1 MTPLERIL
9 LEALEGVLPLAQ
21 AYAYTERQKRLI
33 DAADDAISMA
43 HRTAKGE
50 YHAAI
55 KPGTE

>member
-21 AYAYTERQKRLI
+21 AYAYSERQKRLI
-33 DAADDAISMA
+33 DAADDAISLA

-50 YHAAI
+50 YHPSI
-55 KPGTE
+55 KGKG